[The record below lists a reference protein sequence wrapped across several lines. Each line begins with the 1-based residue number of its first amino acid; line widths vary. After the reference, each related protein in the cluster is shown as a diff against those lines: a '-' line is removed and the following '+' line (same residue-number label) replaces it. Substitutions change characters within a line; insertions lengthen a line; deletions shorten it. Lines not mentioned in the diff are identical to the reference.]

1 MKIKTYLPQI
11 ILAGLFTLTLLVNL
25 QIGLFGDDYFYA
37 TFIRNDFWNLHKTH
51 YLEING
57 RAIVHFLDSIFL
69 ALPNI
74 FWQILN
80 SLMLTGIAY
89 FGSKIVCSAKNLD
102 TEKNSTFTK
111 SLIVFFFGILMLNI
125 WVIRQ
130 SVYWTTGSFNY
141 VYPIFMLLWYW
152 YVLFKFSKD
161 NFKGKKLVLTSLLAF
176 FASAT
181 VEQGGMMAF
190 GLTVLFFI
198 YNFINNKK
206 KTSIDNLTLNRVK
219 LAPILIILACSFIG
233 VATVILTPSQF
244 IRFGLEAE
252 ESFNMLDSIKN
263 CILFL
268 INTFIVKDF
277 YRPQVI
283 LVLLAVLLSFISIKK
298 SNKLNDEQGFT
309 LITAFILRSRFAN
322 NDDCFPSLW

>member
-11 ILAGLFTLTLLVNL
+11 ILIMLFILTLIVNL
-25 QIGLFGDDYFYA
+25 QIGLFGDDYYYA
-37 TFIRNDFWNLHKTH
+37 SFIKNDFWNLHKKH

-80 SLMLTGIAY
+80 SFMLTGIAY
-89 FGSKIVCSAKNLD
+89 FGSKIVCSTKNFEETD
-102 TEKNSTFTK
+102 KIIFIK
-111 SLIVFFFGILMLNI
+111 SLLIFFFGILMLNI

-141 VYPIFMLLWYW
+141 IYPIFMLFWYW
-152 YVLFKFSKD
+152 YVLIKNSKD
-161 NFKGKKLVLTSLLAF
+161 NFRGKKLLLTSLLAF

-190 GLTVLFFI
+190 GLTILFFL
-198 YNFINNKK
+198 YNYINNKK
-206 KTSIDNLTLNRVK
+206 KNTSNNLKRLS
-219 LAPILIILACSFIG
+219 IILVYSFIG
-233 VATVILTPSQF
+233 VASVILTPSQF

-263 CILFL
+263 CIKFL
-268 INTFIVKDF
+268 IQTFIIKDF
-277 YRPQVI
+277 YRPQVV
-283 LVLLAVLLSFISIKK
+283 LVLLAVLLSFITIKK
-298 SNKLNDEQGFT
+298 SEKLNTEQIFT
-309 LITAFILRSRFAN
+309 LITAFILRNWFAN
-322 NDDCFPSLW
+322 DDDCFTCLW